1 MAGFEPRSSGV
12 KSDHSGNFGTPTQM
26 CHNLLKTI
34 IFKIKLALIITSEI
48 INLMTKHQTYSQ
60 IWGTRIFWLYSYPSL
75 TETEPAD
82 PTKRPFREH
91 SWLRRATTSLGFCFM
106 DVFSPFET
114 ISRLSVASK
123 SDFLKKTKEIKIRR
137 LSTIES
143 ILNATQ

>member
-91 SWLRRATTSLGFCFM
+91 S
-106 DVFSPFET
+106 
-114 ISRLSVASK
+114 
-123 SDFLKKTKEIKIRR
+123 
-137 LSTIES
+137 
-143 ILNATQ
+143 